1 MAPRGLKPLSV
12 LAALAA
18 VYVLRKRKKAKQ
30 AAREARRQAEA
41 LARGE
46 RLPPKKPS
54 PMKIIWALIKPK
66 KWFAPGKDGEGSRLM
81 LTILLL
87 AGARIVQIS
96 IQTHVVQVLDQI
108 MNSRDIGGFKRYMV
122 YSIVISLFGTTIR
135 QVWNYASAHLVVLW
149 RIRLTD
155 RLHEEYF
162 RGQSYY
168 FLTDGG
174 GTDGKKVT
182 DPDMRISEDV
192 KKTAEGFAQIFQEV
206 LYAGTAGVFYTG
218 MLWSYYG
225 WFITVAPWAYLILA
239 QVIVGK
245 VAPVKWAELFGALA
259 AKVASYRD
267 ALTRIMLNFEAI
279 TALKGQ
285 SVGESQQ
292 RSAVSSVR
300 CRLMQAVGFGLPRFL
315 LPTHC

>member
-1 MAPRGLKPLSV
+1 MAPRGLKPLAV

-46 RLPPKKPS
+46 PLPPKKPS

-155 RLHEEYF
+155 RLHEPGTSAATARTAARTWRSGPTGSTRRTPAPPARTRSRSWS
-162 RGQSYY
+162 RGCGRAKLRVSAAAPLLRRLSIPQEA
-168 FLTDGG
+168 D
-174 GTDGKKVT
+174 
-182 DPDMRISEDV
+182 
-192 KKTAEGFAQIFQEV
+192 AQTRRS
-206 LYAGTAGVFYTG
+206 LR
-218 MLWSYYG
+218 
-225 WFITVAPWAYLILA
+225 TV
-239 QVIVGK
+239 G
-245 VAPVKWAELFGALA
+245 
-259 AKVASYRD
+259 
-267 ALTRIMLNFEAI
+267 
-279 TALKGQ
+279 
-285 SVGESQQ
+285 
-292 RSAVSSVR
+292 
-300 CRLMQAVGFGLPRFL
+300 
-315 LPTHC
+315 